1 MMGSLLHTLVFFI
14 LALGVL
20 IAFHEFGHFWVARRL
35 GVKVTRFSIGF
46 GKPLWRYQKNPD
58 ATEYVVAA
66 IPLGGYVKMV
76 GEGDDDVNPEDLP
89 FAFNRQA
96 LWVRIAIVLAGPVF
110 NLLLA
115 VLFFWIVL
123 VVGETG
129 FKPILGKIETNTL
142 AAQSKFNEGDQI
154 LSVNGIE
161 TPTWSK
167 AMTTLLTEIIEHE
180 SVPVVVETHNGLK
193 QTKTLI
199 VPEHVAMDPG
209 VLQERLGF
217 VPWHPKFPAVIDSVL
232 ENSPAQA
239 AGLLAGDLIVS
250 TDDIRVENWSQWV
263 TLVQQRPGQ
272 TIHVV
277 LERDGVEI
285 DIDIRLKSVDANGKQ
300 VGRVGASGRIP
311 QELVDHLTLEYRL
324 DLWPALHES
333 FLKVG
338 EFSILTVKIMGRMLI
353 GKASIENLSGPISI
367 AKYAGQSA
375 SMGVVHFLKFL
386 AFISISLGVLN
397 LMPVPMLDGGHL
409 LFFIIEGIKGSPVS
423 DHVQAIGQQ
432 VGIVLLLSL
441 MGLAFFL
448 DIERLFQ

>member
-1 MMGSLLHTLVFFI
+1 MGSILHTLVFFI
-14 LALGVL
+14 ITLGIL

-46 GKPLWRYQKNPD
+46 GKPIWRHQKTPD
-58 ATEYVVAA
+58 ATEYVIAA

-76 GEGDDDVNPEDLP
+76 GEGDEDVKLEDLP

-96 LWVRIAIVLAGPVF
+96 LWIRTAIVLAGPLF

-115 VLFFWIVL
+115 VLFFWIVF

-129 FKPILGKIETNTL
+129 FKPVLGKIESGTL
-142 AAQSKFNEGDQI
+142 AAQSEFKEGDLI
-154 LSVNGIE
+154 LSVNGVE

-167 AMTTLLTEIIEHE
+167 AMTTLLTEIIDHE
-180 SVPVVVETHNGLK
+180 SVSVVVETQDGVN
-193 QTKTLI
+193 QAKTLN
-199 VPEHVAMDPG
+199 VPQHVAMDPG
-209 VLQERLGF
+209 LLQDRLGF
-217 VPWHPKFPAVIDSVL
+217 VPWRPQFPAMIDSVL
-232 ENSPAQA
+232 EDSPAEA
-239 AGLLAGDLIVS
+239 AGLLPGDLIVS
-250 TDDIRVENWSQWV
+250 TDDIAVENWSQWV
-263 TLVQQRPGQ
+263 ALVQQRPGK

-277 LERDGVEI
+277 FERDGVEI
-285 DIDIRLKSVDANGKQ
+285 AIDIRLASVDANGKQ
-300 VGRVGASGRIP
+300 IGRIGASGRIP
-311 QELVDHLTLEYRL
+311 QELVDQLTLEYRL
-324 DLWPALHES
+324 DMWPALQES

-338 EFSILTVKIMGRMLI
+338 EFSVLTVKIMGRMLI

-375 SMGVVHFLKFL
+375 SMGFVHFMKFL

-397 LMPVPMLDGGHL
+397 LMPIPMLDGGHL
-409 LFFIIEGIKGSPVS
+409 LFFMIEGIKGSPVS
-423 DHVQAIGQQ
+423 EQVQAIGQQ

-441 MGLAFFL
+441 MGLGFFL